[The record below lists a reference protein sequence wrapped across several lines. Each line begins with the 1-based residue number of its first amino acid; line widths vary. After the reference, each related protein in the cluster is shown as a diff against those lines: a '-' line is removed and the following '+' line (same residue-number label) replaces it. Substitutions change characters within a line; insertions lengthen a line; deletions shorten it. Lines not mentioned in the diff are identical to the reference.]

1 MKRNKFALLL
11 LLSLGAADVR
21 AADVPDSKVTPGLV
35 DPTLTAQ
42 VLCAAGFSTTTI
54 RNVTESTKK
63 QVYQRYNVQNHAGY
77 CSGPQG
83 CEIDHLI
90 SLEIGGKNDIQN
102 LWPQPYDGTW
112 NAHMKD
118 QLENRLHKLV
128 CAGQLPLSQAQ
139 KEISTDWR
147 AAYQKYMK

>member
-11 LLSLGAADVR
+11 LLSIGAAV
-21 AADVPDSKVTPGLV
+21 ASEIPDPKVTPGLV
-35 DPTLTAQ
+35 DPALTAQ
-42 VLCAAGFSTTTI
+42 VLCAAGFSTSTI
-54 RNVTESTKK
+54 RNVTEATKK

-77 CSGPQG
+77 CSGQQG

-118 QLENRLHKLV
+118 TLENKLHKMV
-128 CAGQLPLSQAQ
+128 CAGQLPLAQAQ
-139 KEISTDWR
+139 KEIATDWR
-147 AAYQKYMK
+147 IAYQKYMK